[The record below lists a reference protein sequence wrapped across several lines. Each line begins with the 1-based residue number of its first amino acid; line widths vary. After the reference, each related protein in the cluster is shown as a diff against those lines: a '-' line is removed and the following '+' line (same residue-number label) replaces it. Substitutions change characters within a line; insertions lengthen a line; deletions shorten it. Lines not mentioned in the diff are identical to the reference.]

1 MVKLVF
7 SSGKIPCGLN
17 HTLIT
22 LVPKVASPQ
31 DMSLFRPI
39 SLCCTLYKVISKILV
54 SRIQPP
60 LQYLISHNQVSFV
73 PSRLISDNIVIAQD
87 VLHKF

>member
-1 MVKLVF
+1 MDRDISDCEVKNALFDIGGLKAPGVDGFPALFYQKHWDLLSEEVIGMVKLVF

-31 DMSLFRPI
+31 DM
-39 SLCCTLYKVISKILV
+39 
-54 SRIQPP
+54 
-60 LQYLISHNQVSFV
+60 
-73 PSRLISDNIVIAQD
+73 
-87 VLHKF
+87 